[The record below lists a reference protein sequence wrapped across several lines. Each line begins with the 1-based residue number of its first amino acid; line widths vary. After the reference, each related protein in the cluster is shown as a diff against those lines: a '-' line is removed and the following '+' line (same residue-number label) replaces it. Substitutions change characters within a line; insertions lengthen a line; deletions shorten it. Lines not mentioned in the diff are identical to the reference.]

1 MKFRI
6 RFAEQIVG
14 LFVLTAILALAGLL
28 VMMGVNQRWFAKD
41 YRFVSH
47 FASGDNLSTGMSVKF
62 RGFKIGSVD
71 SITLL
76 DNNMVEINFHVFD
89 TYYDKVSPNSVLE
102 LAVSPIG
109 IGGGGLLFHPGKGEG
124 GTVPEGSLIPSLSS
138 PEGILLVSEGLVEI
152 PNRSDA
158 ISDILV
164 KVGPTITAVQD
175 TLVAVEQLVYTMDDL
190 VQGKN
195 EAALGELLVSTER
208 IARNVE
214 GITATADQGMG
225 DILQDVD
232 SLTGG
237 LEDILQDVAVLTEGL
252 KDTTGIVTRLLGA
265 QGSIPKLLDDNQE
278 LYNSIEAIL
287 ASLTASA
294 KEIETLLI
302 FTNRQQPRI
311 TTLLDETISAINE
324 GQDVLT
330 GVKNNPLL
338 RGGIPEPGP
347 QPTTFGGY
355 RDGGF

>member
-14 LFVLTAILALAGLL
+14 LFVLLALLALAALL
-28 VMMGVNQRWFAKD
+28 MMMGINQRWFARD

-47 FASGDNLSTGMSVKF
+47 FNSGENLSTGMAVKF
-62 RGFKIGSVD
+62 KGFKIGSVD
-71 SITLL
+71 SILLL
-76 DNNMVEINFHVFD
+76 DNNKVEINFHIYD
-89 TYYDKVSPNSVLE
+89 TYYDKLTPNSVLE
-102 LAVSPIG
+102 LAISPIG

-138 PEGILLVSEGLVEI
+138 PEGLLLVAEGLVDI

-158 ISDILV
+158 VSDILV
-164 KVGPTITAVQD
+164 KVGPTIESVQD
-175 TLVAVEQLVYTMDDL
+175 TLNALEKLVLTMDDL

-195 EAALGELLVSTER
+195 DAPLGSLLVQTDA
-208 IARNVE
+208 IARNIE
-214 GITATADQGMG
+214 GITGSTNREIEQIID
-225 DILQDVD
+225 
-232 SLTGG
+232 
-237 LEDILQDVAVLTEGL
+237 DVATLTESL
-252 KDTTGIVTRLLGA
+252 KDTTGLVTRILGA
-265 QGSIPKLLDDNQE
+265 QGSIPKLLDDNEEIYQ
-278 LYNSIEAIL
+278 SIETIL
-287 ASLTASA
+287 SSLSASA
-294 KEIETLLI
+294 EEIEKLLL

-338 RGGIPEPGP
+338 RGGIPETGP